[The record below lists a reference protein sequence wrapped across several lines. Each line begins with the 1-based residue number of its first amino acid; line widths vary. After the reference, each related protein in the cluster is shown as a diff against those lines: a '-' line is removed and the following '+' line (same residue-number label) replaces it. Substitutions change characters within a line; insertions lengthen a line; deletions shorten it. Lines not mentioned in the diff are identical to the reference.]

1 MRTVRIVCLS
11 LLLALLAPATAS
23 AQAPPPD
30 ERAAAQGLADAGQR
44 LIAADREIG
53 EDHDPDDGL
62 DAPRCHREIYRIPL
76 RRQDALRAF
85 AMRDEFR
92 KSGDALEPA
101 LAAFRTEIANV
112 QTRDPALI
120 SGRAAWRRLAKAY
133 MALPPRGDVCADL
146 AAWRRDGLSAAD
158 GASRHRGVAQRLR
171 RVRPRL
177 RAQGRGGRG
186 PDARAR
192 GLRGGREGLRGRRV
206 SAYPSALS

>member
-1 MRTVRIVCLS
+1 MRASGAALAV
-11 LLLALLAPATAS
+11 LLALLLAGPAA

-30 ERAAAQGLADAGQR
+30 ERAAAQALADAAKR

-62 DAPRCHREIYRIPL
+62 DAPRCRREIYRIPP

-92 KSGDALEPA
+92 KAGDALEPA

-146 AAWRRDGLSAAD
+146 AAWRRDGYPLRTVRAATAEYRSIFAAFGRGFERKAAAAAD
-158 GASRHRGVAQRLR
+158 RMRELGISEE
-171 RVRPRL
+171 
-177 RAQGRGGRG
+177 
-186 PDARAR
+186 DAKAF
-192 GLRGGREGLRGRRV
+192 EGDG
-206 SAYPSALS
+206 